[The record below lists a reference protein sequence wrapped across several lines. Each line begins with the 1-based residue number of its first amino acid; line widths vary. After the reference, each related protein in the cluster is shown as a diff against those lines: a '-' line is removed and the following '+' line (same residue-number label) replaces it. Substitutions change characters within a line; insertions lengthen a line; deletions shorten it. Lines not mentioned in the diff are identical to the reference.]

1 MLPEKL
7 WSDGAYYVLFEG
19 AELKGELRETL
30 LANEGEALRPL
41 LLHPDVFELIN
52 LGPWL
57 WHCQQASASL
67 LEQMIAQGLVQGL
80 IHSQRSLDEL
90 QQQLAM
96 GCMVVESKGQ
106 HSQLLRFYTASA
118 LPLMLAQQNLP
129 WYASLFGGLSDW
141 WCYHCDDQW
150 SHHSINVEPT
160 ELRVITLTNEL
171 QAALL
176 GDPEASRLLAMWQGS
191 VRFQQ
196 FPACI
201 RTDMAVKALKKA
213 DDAGAPSSVRLKWG
227 LAWLE
232 GGTPA
237 LTALKTLSERGCE

>member
-1 MLPEKL
+1 MLPDKL
-7 WSDGAYYVLFEG
+7 WSNDACYVLFEG

-30 LANEGEALRPL
+30 LANEGGALRPL
-41 LLHPDVFELIN
+41 LIHPDVFELIN

-57 WHCQQASASL
+57 WHCQPSSAYL

-90 QQQLAM
+90 QQQFAM
-96 GCMVVESKGQ
+96 GCMVVEPKER
-106 HSQLLRFYTASA
+106 HSQLLRFYTSSA
-118 LPLMLAQQNLP
+118 LPVMLAQRDLP
-129 WYASLFGGLSDW
+129 WYASLFGGLTDW
-141 WCYHCDDQW
+141 WCYHCDGQW
-150 SHHSINVEPT
+150 IHHSINVELA
-160 ELRVITLTNEL
+160 ELQVIILTNEL

-176 GDPEASRLLAMWQGS
+176 GDPEAPRLLAMWQGS

-201 RTDMAVKALKKA
+201 RTNMALKALKKA
-213 DDAGAPSSVRLKWG
+213 DDAGAPSSARLIWG

-232 GGTPA
+232 GGNPA
-237 LTALKTLSERGCE
+237 LTALKNTFQERM